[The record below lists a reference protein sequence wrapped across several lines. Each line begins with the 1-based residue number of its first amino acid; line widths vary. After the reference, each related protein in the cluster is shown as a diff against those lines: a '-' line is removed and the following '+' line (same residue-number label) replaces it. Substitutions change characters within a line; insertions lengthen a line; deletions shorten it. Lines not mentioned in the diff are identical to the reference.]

1 MNFNVGSDTKTV
13 IITGGVRGI
22 GRAASIRFAANGWL
36 VIAGYQSRSDAA
48 LSLRTGTTS
57 YSGRIVTV
65 EADIADSEGREKLVK
80 RALELTGRVDALV
93 NNAAI
98 SEFGLFS
105 DISPEREK
113 RLFDV
118 NLFAPMNLTRL
129 VIPHMLHRKS
139 GAIVNVSSM
148 WGQVGASCEVQYST
162 AKAGLIGFTKALAKE
177 LAPSGIRVNCVAP
190 GMIVTDMNSRLTKEE
205 RDAFADEIPMCRAG
219 LPDEVAECIYFLSAS
234 GSYVTGQVLSPN
246 GGYVT

>member
-22 GRAASIRFAANGWL
+22 GRAASMRFAANGWL

-65 EADIADSEGREKLVK
+65 EADIADSEGREKLVN
-80 RALELTGRVDALV
+80 RALELTGRVDVLV

-118 NLFAPMNLTRL
+118 NLFAPMNLARL
-129 VIPHMLHRKS
+129 VLPHMLQKKS
-139 GAIVNVSSM
+139 GANVNVS
-148 WGQVGASCEVQYST
+148 
-162 AKAGLIGFTKALAKE
+162 
-177 LAPSGIRVNCVAP
+177 
-190 GMIVTDMNSRLTKEE
+190 
-205 RDAFADEIPMCRAG
+205 
-219 LPDEVAECIYFLSAS
+219 
-234 GSYVTGQVLSPN
+234 
-246 GGYVT
+246 